1 MEWNKEVKGHSSRYK
16 TTEWQKQNQTLVHLT
31 SELVSFAIRAPCPHP
46 HPLCI
51 WTGPLLAQPA
61 ALVGLGRLEGRER
74 WAFQGPVCPCLSLA
88 LPGANSARARPSL
101 RPREELPSCL
111 SSGPAVICSAC
122 SANFP
127 VSKHGIWYS
136 FAWINVQALSSSGE
150 SYSSPKFRPA
160 RLNNS
165 TKMLGWKLLQ
175 AIPAESQHLTPRLK
189 LWSLS

>member
-1 MEWNKEVKGHSSRYK
+1 MAKEELDPGPLDLGASVLCCSAHHPVCIR
-16 TTEWQKQNQTLVHLT
+16 T
-31 SELVSFAIRAPCPHP
+31 S
-46 HPLCI
+46 
-51 WTGPLLAQPA
+51 PLLAQPCSPSKIKRQGNM
-61 ALVGLGRLEGRER
+61 GLLGT
-74 WAFQGPVCPCLSLA
+74 CLSLSI
-88 LPGANSARARPSL
+88 PCPPRASSVRERPSS
-101 RPREELPSCL
+101 RPHEEFPSCL

-165 TKMLGWKLLQ
+165 TKMLG
-175 AIPAESQHLTPRLK
+175 
-189 LWSLS
+189 